1 VLLGRYDLLAG
12 QRPISDDAI
21 PETPDSGILH
31 RKSSFVNLRGQ
42 LMEAH
47 RSAEAWKQGTAAL
60 RNAFP
65 DIRITIDDEIAADGK
80 VVQRWTIRGTHQGD
94 FFGVPA
100 TGKKVAWPVIA
111 IFRLSGAK
119 IAEVW
124 TQGDTLNTLQQ
135 LGAVPPLGGL
145 S

>member
-1 VLLGRYDLLAG
+1 MS
-12 QRPISDDAI
+12 QENKTI
-21 PETPDSGILH
+21 
-31 RKSSFVNLRGQ
+31 
-42 LMEAH
+42 AH
-47 RSAEAWKQGTAAL
+47 RYVEEFWNEGRVDIFEEIVAPDGVSHSTLGDANAEEWRQGTAAL

-124 TQGDTLNTLQQ
+124 TQGDTLSTLQQ
-135 LGAVPPLGGL
+135 LGAVPTLGGL